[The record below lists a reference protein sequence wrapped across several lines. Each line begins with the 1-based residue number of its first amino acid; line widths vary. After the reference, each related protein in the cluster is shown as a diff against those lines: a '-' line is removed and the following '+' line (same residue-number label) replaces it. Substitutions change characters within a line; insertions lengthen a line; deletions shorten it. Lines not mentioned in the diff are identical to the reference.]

1 MPTTALHKG
10 ATYPQQYYARVS
22 IPIATQCGG
31 NHAHSTTMQGKA
43 GPQTHFT
50 RVSMHYAKASM
61 VAIVGGGG
69 VRHGCASYAWTSVNL
84 NECAVY
90 FTKIYSLQ
98 AYSRSQS
105 AYNQACDVETIN
117 RRDNHL
123 SFHDC
128 TLIHTSCT

>member
-31 NHAHSTTMQGKA
+31 NHAHSTIMQGKA

-61 VAIVGGGG
+61 VAIVGGGRG
-69 VRHGCASYAWTSVNL
+69 RHGCASYAWTSVNL
-84 NECAVY
+84 NECDVY

-98 AYSRSQS
+98 AYSW
-105 AYNQACDVETIN
+105 
-117 RRDNHL
+117 
-123 SFHDC
+123 
-128 TLIHTSCT
+128 